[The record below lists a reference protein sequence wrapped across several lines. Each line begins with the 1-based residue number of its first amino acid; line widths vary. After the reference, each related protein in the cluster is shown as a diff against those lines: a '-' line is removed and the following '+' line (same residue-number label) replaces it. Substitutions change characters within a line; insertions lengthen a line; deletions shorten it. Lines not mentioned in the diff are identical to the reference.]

1 MTKADPLSLAAAPP
15 ALLSGAGEPLIE
27 AFARRPEIDEA
38 LRSVGGVLLRGYA
51 VEDVGAFRAF
61 AAAFGHELLS
71 YEFGS
76 TPRSAVEGKVYSST
90 EYPAHREIPLHGE
103 QSYTREW
110 PMLIWFHCVIASPE
124 GGATPLADARAVYR
138 AIDPSLREK
147 FARRG
152 LRYVRN
158 FGNGLDVPWTQV
170 FNTQDR
176 AQVEAYCRA
185 HAIGFEWKED
195 GELRTSQLCQAVA
208 VHPKTGEDVWFNQ
221 AHLFHSSALEPEER
235 EALVDAVGEDGL
247 PRDVTFGD
255 GGVIPDE
262 DLAHVRAALE
272 AEKLVFPWR
281 EGDVLML
288 DNMLTMHGREPYRG
302 PRKVVVAMAEPHESQ
317 FASQSGGADRPA

>member
-38 LRSVGGVLLRGYA
+38 LRSVGGVLLRGYV

-272 AEKLVFPWR
+272 AEKLVFSWR

>member
-38 LRSVGGVLLRGYA
+38 LRSVGGVLLRDYV